1 MNLPQDPLNSNV
13 EEEVIEREEE
23 EVIEEY
29 KYSMIPIYLRLK
41 YLRMRRWRVMLWCLK
56 P

>member
-1 MNLPQDPLNSNV
+1 M

-29 KYSMIPIYLRLK
+29 NSDFDSNLSSPQISEDEEMESNVVVP
-41 YLRMRRWRVMLWCLK
+41 
-56 P
+56 